1 MATEGSSEKLLR
13 AAVAL
18 LADERESRLADREP
32 LRTEV
37 LLARAG
43 LTNNEIA
50 DLTGK
55 SPANVR
61 VILSRARKATKGEP

>member
-1 MATEGSSEKLLR
+1 MPTEDSSEKLLR
-13 AAVAL
+13 AAVVL

-43 LTNNEIA
+43 LTNSEIA

-55 SPANVR
+55 SPANVGM
-61 VILSRARKATKGEP
+61 ILSRARRAKKGGA